1 MTFNTRGIKRI
12 SMILA
17 LLIFFCFTPV
27 LHALSSVSY
36 HDVASTVIF
45 NSLEKQPKESFLKH
59 LYTRLFF
66 VPVWMNESKPSPAAT
81 ALFDHIK
88 NDTTLNKNGKLY
100 LDTLRLEGKIED
112 VYANYG
118 KLVEKIDL
126 EFKVSQLYKAY
137 TNYAYLGSI
146 NWGAF
151 QARISNLIVNGV
163 STEWVLHRPKM
174 DAIAMLEN
182 AALGGDLGKALTLA
196 TPTKYHYRA
205 LQEKVAAYREIKEN
219 GGWES
224 VNLTSTLK
232 PGQKTEGVVSLRE
245 RLQVTRD
252 YDSCD
257 ESVDEEVYDICLEQ
271 AVKHFQKRN
280 GLSVDGEVGPATL
293 RVLNKTVDE
302 RIEIMLLNLDRIKWL
317 RKPDSKYH
325 IIINIPD
332 FMLYFEENGN
342 LIQTIRTV
350 VGRAKNPTPIF
361 SNQVKTIVLNPQW
374 NVPKSII
381 QKEMIPKLLRN
392 PNAMSKERIDIF
404 NGWGGDAEKIDPR
417 TVNWSQYRY
426 SKHVPFRF
434 AQKSGTRNALG
445 KVKFLFPNKF
455 SVYMHDT
462 PSKYLFKRDKRAF
475 SHGCIRL
482 QKPRELLETFSTF
495 NDNVDFEKS
504 QEILQGNKKVYLALE
519 HRVPVDIVYLTA
531 WVDYEGRL
539 QFRNDVYG
547 YDAMMLKSFRKW

>member
-1 MTFNTRGIKRI
+1 MIKVKNRIKRLCATLG
-12 SMILA
+12 ILFLCIFPQNMLA
-17 LLIFFCFTPV
+17 NTNLL
-27 LHALSSVSY
+27 Y
-36 HDVASTVIF
+36 HDVASTVIM
-45 NSLEKQPKESFLKH
+45 NSLESRPKESFLRK

-66 VPVWMNESKPSPAAT
+66 VPVWMNESKPSAAAT
-81 ALFDHIK
+81 ALFNHIK
-88 NDTTLNKNGKLY
+88 NDNTLNKNGKLY

-118 KLVEKIDL
+118 KLVDKVDL

-151 QARISNLIVNGV
+151 QARISNLIVNDV
-163 STEWVLHRPKM
+163 STEWVLHRPKV

-182 AALGGDLGKALTLA
+182 AALGGDLGEALELA

-205 LQEKVAAYREIKEN
+205 LQKKVAAYREIKAN
-219 GGWES
+219 GGWER
-224 VNLTSTLK
+224 VDLISTLK
-232 PGQKTEGVVSLRE
+232 PGQKVDGVVSLRE
-245 RLQVTRD
+245 RLRVTGD
-252 YDSCD
+252 HDSCD
-257 ESVDEEVYDICLEQ
+257 ESVDERVYDTCLEQ
-271 AVKHFQKRN
+271 AVRHFQKRN

-293 RVLNKTVDE
+293 AALNKTVDE
-302 RIEIMLLNLDRIKWL
+302 RIETMLLNLDRIKWL
-317 RKPDSKYH
+317 RKPDSKRH

-332 FMLYFEENGN
+332 FMLYFEEDGN

-350 VGRAKNPTPIF
+350 VGTPKNPTPIF

-381 QKEMIPKLLRN
+381 QNEMIPKLLRN
-392 PNAMSKERIDIF
+392 SNAMRKERIEIF
-404 NGWGGDAEKIDPR
+404 NGWGGDAKKIDPG
-417 TVNWSQYRY
+417 TVNWSKYRY

-434 AQKSGTRNALG
+434 AQTSGTHNALG

-462 PSKYLFKRDKRAF
+462 PSKHLFSRDKRAF

-504 QEILQGNKKVYLALE
+504 QDILEGNKKAYLALNN
-519 HRVPVDIVYLTA
+519 RVPVDIIYLTA
-531 WVDYEGRL
+531 WVDYEGGL
-539 QFRNDVYG
+539 QFRNDIYE
-547 YDAMMLKSFRKW
+547 YDKMKLKSFRKW